1 MKLNIFRAGP
11 LSETCRVSC
20 QKKICE
26 ISVFIG
32 FIIKKYVTKHGHT
45 NVNAS
50 CFFIAFVTFAY
61 TAYQMEFVSMHSTLS
76 QGKYVAFYNAPQL
89 ISLFAI
95 TKLCQSKCSK

>member
-20 QKKICE
+20 QNKFVK
-26 ISVFIG
+26 SVHLVG
-32 FIIKKYVTKHGHT
+32 FIIKKFVTMHGHT

-50 CFFIAFVTFAY
+50 CFFIVFVTSAH
-61 TAYQMEFVSMHSTLS
+61 TVYQMEFVSMHSTLR